1 MQNDPITQFRQA
13 LADAG
18 VILALH
24 SPIIADGAL
33 HRAPLVTDRPG
44 QKTAW
49 YRLHLDSPI
58 AGAGGDWRQGL
69 SVRWSM
75 KSQSALTN
83 KEREMLQHRIERER
97 AERQADLEAQHK
109 EAAKRAL
116 WIWNHA
122 SSAKANH
129 EYLRRKQIHP
139 GIARQRDDLLLLP
152 ITGFDGDLRGI
163 QTIAEDGSKRF
174 TRGMAKMDAFIRV
187 DAMPAQDRQMIVC
200 EGWATA
206 SSVAE
211 LSPGACVIAALD
223 AGNLMHVGTE
233 ARKRF
238 PRIDLVIAADADPVG
253 MEKAKAAAIAAN
265 GKWIWPK
272 FPKDAPAGL
281 SDFND
286 WIVWRRSQRRDG
298 SNAG

>member
-1 MQNDPITQFRQA
+1 MSDPIHQFRNA

-18 VILALH
+18 VILAPH
-24 SPIIADGAL
+24 SQIIADGAL
-33 HRAPLVTDRPG
+33 HRVPLANDRPG
-44 QKTAW
+44 QQTGW
-49 YRLHLDSPI
+49 YRLHFDSPI

-69 SVRWSM
+69 SIRWTM
-75 KSQSALTN
+75 QRQSALSA
-83 KEREMLQHRIERER
+83 KDREVLQQRIKREQT
-97 AERQADLEAQHK
+97 ERQAELEAQHK

-116 WIWNHA
+116 WVWDQA
-122 SSAKANH
+122 EPADPDH
-129 EYLRRKQIHP
+129 EYLRRKQIRP
-139 GIARQRDDLLLLP
+139 GIARQRGDLLILP
-152 ITGFDGDLRGI
+152 IIGFDGDLRGI

-174 TRGMAKMDAFIRV
+174 TRGMAKMGAFIRV
-187 DAMPAQDRQMIVC
+187 AAMPAPDRQMIVC

-253 MEKAKAAAIAAN
+253 MEKAKAAAIAASA
-265 GKWIWPK
+265 KWVWPK

-286 WIVWRRSQRRDG
+286 WVCWRRNQRAEG
-298 SNAG
+298 SHV